1 MGKRNPPSLRRQEN
15 NRRAGSPP
23 SLQRQNPSHYRSR
36 NSRRRSK
43 RRIKNKKLI
52 SLLLIVLICAVA
64 VAAFLTISP
73 SVMGNSVD
81 LGSDNVSIAVTGD
94 VMFGRKMP
102 GVLSSGESPFRYVEN
117 VTKAADVLLVN
128 FENPATTTSN
138 AVKGDVPLKAD
149 PSYLP
154 LLSGANEIVIASQA
168 NNHALDYGEEGMNDS
183 LRNLNDAGITA
194 IGAGANQESASKP
207 AVVDV
212 GDRHITILN
221 YMDADNFAEYAS
233 IMPPATANSS
243 GFSAYDEE
251 YAKEQIQEARD
262 NGSSIVIAY
271 LHYGNEYSRSPN
283 EYQVNISHELID
295 NGADI
300 VIGAHAHVTQGVEM
314 YKGKPVF
321 YNLGNFIFDQ
331 SNPATHRAYFLNL
344 DLVED
349 NCTVTL
355 YPVNIINYLPQ
366 FMSPEDGKA
375 LIAELNP
382 QCDELQVT
390 DEGTGKLTF
399 KLGNQTDDAN

>member
-1 MGKRNPPSLRRQEN
+1 MGKRNPPSLRRQDN
-15 NRRAGSPP
+15 NRRARTPA
-23 SLQRQNPSHYRSR
+23 SLKRQNPSRGR
-36 NSRRRSK
+36 NIRRRSNS
-43 RRIKNKKLI
+43 RIKNKKLI
-52 SLLLIVLICAVA
+52 SFLVIVLLCFIA

-73 SVMGNSVD
+73 VVLGDNVD
-81 LGSDNVSIAVTGD
+81 YGSDNVSIAVTGD

-102 GVLSSGESPFRYVEN
+102 
-117 VTKAADVLLVN
+117 AADVLLVN

-154 LLSGANEIVIASQA
+154 LLAGANEIVIASQA

-183 LRNLNDAGITA
+183 LKNLKDAGITA
-194 IGAGANQESASKP
+194 IGAGTNQESASKP

-314 YKGKPVF
+314 YNGKPIF

-390 DEGTGKLTF
+390 GEGTGRLTF
-399 KLGNQTDDAN
+399 KLGNTTNEN